1 LSAREG
7 AGPRRQPA
15 REESRRLRERAGP
28 ACWCGPR
35 KRGRELGSGG
45 LGLRDWK
52 EGGGLDQAER
62 GSWAC
67 WIGSGQLGQ
76 KRERGEVLLFFFFSK
91 FPKKFSNAFEF
102 SFEMNSS
109 AISPLVVT
117 NKGLLPS
124 PYGKRLFKTT

>member
-1 LSAREG
+1 MSVRKG
-7 AGPRRQPA
+7 TGPGCQPV
-15 REESRRLRERAGP
+15 REENWHLRVLVGL

-62 GSWAC
+62 WSWAC
-67 WIGSGQLGQ
+67 GIGSGQLGQ

-91 FPKKFSNAFEF
+91 FAKKIPNAFEF
-102 SFEMNSS
+102 FLNFE
-109 AISPLVVT
+109 T
-117 NKGLLPS
+117 NHS
-124 PYGKRLFKTT
+124 IQNRNVAA